1 MKDAVK
7 LFGILFFGLLTAV
20 IIYPFLHESGH
31 LIAAVLLGA
40 EVLEFNLFPLPNILC
55 NMANMSIVEK
65 IIIGLNG
72 LFLPIFFSAV
82 MLKMFGNSF
91 WNRYISFVLNGI
103 SLLASIISAIAVIF
117 FYLGN
122 PVENE
127 DVTQILYMSP
137 NSGITILILTIFSTI
152 YLIIKIA
159 LDKPIQRCLAY
170 FGLINKTKSGT
181 A

>member
-1 MKDAVK
+1 MKDTVK

-31 LIAAVLLGA
+31 SIAAVLLGA

-55 NMANMSIVEK
+55 NMANMGIVEK
-65 IIIGLNG
+65 IIIGLSG

-103 SLLASIISAIAVIF
+103 SLLASIISATAVIF

-122 PVENE
+122 PIENE
-127 DVTQILYMSP
+127 DVTQILYISP
-137 NSGITILILTIFSTI
+137 NSGTIILILTIFSTI

-159 LDKPIQRCLAY
+159 LDKTIQRCLAY

>member
-40 EVLEFNLFPLPNILC
+40 EVLEFNLFPLPNVLC
-55 NMANMSIVEK
+55 DMTHMRDIS
-65 IIIGLNG
+65 IIIVGLNG
-72 LFLPIFFSAV
+72 LFFPISFSAV
-82 MLKMFGNSF
+82 MLKLFGDSF
-91 WNRYISFVLNGI
+91 WVRYVSFVLNGI
-103 SLLASIISAIAVIF
+103 SLFASIISVIAVVF

-122 PVENE
+122 PMNNE
-127 DVTQILYMSP
+127 DVTQILHICP
-137 NSGITILILTIFSTI
+137 NSGMIIIILTISLII
-152 YLIIKIA
+152 YLIIKTI
-159 LDKPIQRCLAY
+159 LEKPIRRCLAY
-170 FGLINKTKSGT
+170 FELTNKTKSGT

>member
-72 LFLPIFFSAV
+72 LFLPIFFYADTVYVSQQRYN
-82 MLKMFGNSF
+82 NS
-91 WNRYISFVLNGI
+91 NPHN
-103 SLLASIISAIAVIF
+103 IF
-117 FYLGN
+117 N
-122 PVENE
+122 N
-127 DVTQILYMSP
+127 ILDNK
-137 NSGITILILTIFSTI
+137 NST
-152 YLIIKIA
+152 
-159 LDKPIQRCLAY
+159 
-170 FGLINKTKSGT
+170 
-181 A
+181 